1 MTLDL
6 LNSVTAFKTNG
17 EYKQIR
23 WNFQFSSKKNIVD
36 INHQV
41 TVIFNNLGVA
51 IIRKPY
57 EFDTCPFG
65 SLQMDLLVFHHAQI
79 PVEDMHIDIFFDFFD
94 G

>member
-6 LNSVTAFKTNG
+6 LNSITAFKTNG
-17 EYKQIR
+17 EHKQVR
-23 WNFQFSSKKNIVD
+23 WNLKFSSKKNIVD

-41 TVIFNNLGVA
+41 AVVFYDLWVA

-57 EFDTCPFG
+57 EFDTCRFG

-79 PVEDMHIDIFFDFFD
+79 PVEDVHIDIFFYFFD